1 MLFHKTNSSN
11 PKRCIK
17 WITTIIT
24 IFKIDSRGAKYYI
37 KRIIITVILLLI
49 CIYSIL
55 KYNDPDRII
64 KWHDDTVGWIVSQ
77 EVIKHTDEVKVSE
90 ISDFVKLDLDAENIK
105 NIRDLKYLDNLE
117 ELTLN
122 VKNIRN
128 QRALKHLGRLD
139 RLVLTNGDMKTLK
152 YIKELNIST
161 LVLKNFRLSSIEP
174 LSEIDTLSRLEIT
187 DTFIADIS
195 SLKDLSGLSYL
206 SLTNV
211 SSDSQI
217 SLCEN
222 GSYKEMYLSNVEI
235 DLDSLSHCTDLIS
248 LGLENIHPIN
258 GTDLELPDSL
268 RKAAFKECGLT
279 DLNLF
284 LTLPGLTS
292 LDVSCNTIQD
302 INGLKALSN
311 LEELSLAYNP
321 VQNLSP
327 IQYLDGIAALNLS
340 GIKLEKEEL
349 AMLSK
354 MRLEELSVSNCNISD
369 LDFLK
374 GQYEIKK
381 LDLSNNSID
390 DIRMLGMYRQDLKYL
405 NISENPI
412 EDLTPLKEWAPSI
425 YLFVDYPLFEGVEL
439 DVSGINLRKIEH
451 EKGVG
456 VIKEIALSK
465 LSVRNCGLNNMDIV
479 GTLSKL
485 QFLDVSENSIDEFI
499 SLDGLPFL
507 KDMIAIDSLTS
518 KKNLPY
524 RSIMLTPPG
533 TYGVPSLG
541 KTYGLSF
548 FAHAKN
554 SKKVWTRLVIE

>member
-37 KRIIITVILLLI
+37 KRIIITVMLLLI

-105 NIRDLKYLDNLE
+105 NIRDLKYFDNLE

-128 QRALKHLGRLD
+128 QRALKHLGKLD

-222 GSYKEMYLSNVEI
+222 GNYKEMYLSNVEI

-248 LGLENIHPIN
+248 LGLENIQPIN

-369 LDFLK
+369 LDFLE

-412 EDLTPLKEWAPSI
+412 EDLTPLKEWTPNS
-425 YLFVDYPLFEGVEL
+425 LFFRYYSEFEGVEL
-439 DVSGINLRKIEH
+439 DVSGIRLGKIEH
-451 EKGVG
+451 EKGIG
-456 VIKEIALSK
+456 VIQSMTLNRLTARNCSLENAEIALSQ
-465 LSVRNCGLNNMDIV
+465 I
-479 GTLSKL
+479 KL
-485 QFLDVSENSIDEFI
+485 QFLDISDNPIEGIEYLSE
-499 SLDGLPFL
+499 LPFL
-507 KDMIAIDSLTS
+507 KDMVARNSLIS
-518 KKNLPY
+518 EKRLPY
-524 RSIMLTPPG
+524 LSIKLTPPG
-533 TYGVPSLG
+533 TYGIPSLW
-541 KTYGLSF
+541 KF
-548 FAHAKN
+548 VPIDAN
-554 SKKVWTRLVIE
+554 KKDWMRLVVE